1 MVLSFRNVCAIMKI
15 ILRLLG
21 CFLLA
26 FRWGAVT
33 RAGPRWLETWF
44 PLLLYLMPLLTK
56 MLWLNVEKLYQNSC
70 KQWPKIV
77 LLNLTQNLTVTKAWK
92 DYWIFFSPFSLS
104 TNALTQ
110 SCFYIFFYP
119 NDITFPH
126 HSSLM
131 FTSSRSLS

>member
-1 MVLSFRNVCAIMKI
+1 MLLRGSFGVKYFKKYARNVTQFTQTWKI
-15 ILRLLG
+15 ST
-21 CFLLA
+21 
-26 FRWGAVT
+26 VT
-33 RAGPRWLETWF
+33 RVYWF

-70 KQWPKIV
+70 KLWPKIV
-77 LLNLTQNLTVTKAWK
+77 LLNLTQNLSMTKAWK
-92 DYWIFFSPFSLS
+92 DYWNFFSPFSLS

-119 NDITFPH
+119 NDVTFSH

-131 FTSSRSLS
+131 FTSSRSL